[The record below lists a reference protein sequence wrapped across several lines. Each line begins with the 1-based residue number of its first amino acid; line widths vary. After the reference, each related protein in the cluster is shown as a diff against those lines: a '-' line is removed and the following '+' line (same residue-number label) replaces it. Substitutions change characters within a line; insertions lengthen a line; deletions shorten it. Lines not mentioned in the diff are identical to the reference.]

1 MEAER
6 LRRRFWHEG
15 ALFLIGVEV
24 GAEEEVVEVFEPEPE
39 PESGGGPLP
48 EPVPPEEPVPVPV
61 PEPPEVPVPVP
72 VPEPPEVP
80 VPVPVPEPPEE
91 PEPEP
96 EPPGVPLPVL
106 PEPLF
111 GGVLG
116 GLGVGGE
123 PPPEAGPAKM
133 SFWAPG
139 DRVS

>member
-1 MEAER
+1 VEPPARTDFLARAEAER

-24 GAEEEVVEVFEPEPE
+24 GADEEVVEVVEPEPE
-39 PESGGGPLP
+39 PASGGEPLP
-48 EPVPPEEPVPVPV
+48 EPVPVPVPPEEPVPVPV
-61 PEPPEVPVPVP
+61 P
-72 VPEPPEVP
+72 
-80 VPVPVPEPPEE
+80 E

-116 GLGVGGE
+116 GVLGGLGAGGE
-123 PPPEAGPAKM
+123 PPPEAGPAKI